1 MRSQLHLP
9 LDVKGFLIWIE
20 RVSAAVKNSEGAH
33 FVSKR
38 AGRPRGNSELLMKK
52 KDARTL
58 MRQALRMTLYQQ
70 KQDLP
75 LEIMNAKVCGVK
87 LFHRLIRR
95 QRTIPNT
102 ATQILIYN
110 GETLTGAKDIASGF
124 ASNFLNHTSSQRL
137 VNPYNHNV
145 LFMGHRQT
153 E

>member
-20 RVSAAVKNSEGAH
+20 RVSAAVKNSEEAH

-58 MRQALRMTLYQQ
+58 LRQALRMTLYQQ
-70 KQDLP
+70 KQDLL
-75 LEIMNAKVCGVK
+75 LEIMNALVCGVK

-102 ATQILIYN
+102 HATQILIYN

-124 ASNFLNHTSSQRL
+124 ASHFFESYEFT
-137 VNPYNHNV
+137 
-145 LFMGHRQT
+145 T
-153 E
+153 AC